1 MDPWTRWPTPTSES
15 AGADDGD
22 DEEEEDEDGVMT
34 GFAAP
39 SKKTLRDTTGSCAA
53 MNLAQQMQ
61 STAARD
67 EGWQLH
73 FQLVD
78 NGSRRLPAT
87 GQPM

>member
-39 SKKTLRDTTGSCAA
+39 SKTLRDTTGSCAA